1 MTNPI
6 TCNHPSLK
14 PLFDA
19 LGIQPN
25 KTRRIV
31 ITIPGPQ
38 ALVTVDVETMLH
50 DTQGNVI
57 SELVSSHVLAERKIK
72 P

>member
-1 MTNPI
+1 MPPI

-14 PLFDA
+14 PLFEA
-19 LGIQPN
+19 LGIKPN
-25 KTRRIV
+25 ETRRIV
-31 ITIPGPQ
+31 ITINPQ
-38 ALVTVDVETMLH
+38 ALVTVDIENLLN

-57 SELVSSHVLAERKIK
+57 SELVSSHMLVERKIK

>member
-1 MTNPI
+1 MPPI

-14 PLFDA
+14 PLFEA
-19 LGIQPN
+19 LGIKPN
-25 KTRRIV
+25 ETRRIV

-38 ALVTVDVETMLH
+38 ALVTVDIENVLN

-57 SELVSSHVLAERKIK
+57 SELVSSHMLVERKIK

>member
-1 MTNPI
+1 MPPI

-14 PLFDA
+14 PLFEA
-19 LGIQPN
+19 LGIKPN
-25 KTRRIV
+25 ETRRIV
-31 ITIPGPQ
+31 ITINPQ
-38 ALVTVDVETMLH
+38 ALVTVDIENLLN

-57 SELVSSHVLAERKIK
+57 SELVSSHMLVERQIK

>member
-1 MTNPI
+1 MPPI

-14 PLFDA
+14 PLFEA

-25 KTRRIV
+25 ATRRIV

-38 ALVTVDVETMLH
+38 ALVTVDVETLLNDMH
-50 DTQGNVI
+50 GNVI
-57 SELVSSHVLAERKIK
+57 SELVSSHMLGERQIK